1 MSNCELNID
10 ERGFIKSKINGN
22 SHTIETALNE
32 LIHNSITSNAD
43 DIYIL
48 HNNYCN
54 PIIIDNGCGMDKI
67 TIEKLKKFYDC
78 SKRVSG
84 QIGTYNIGLK
94 DALLKLGGKWIIL
107 SKMENSEDSVYCDFN
122 SDNLEDFAN
131 GNEYID
137 CIDSGFCNRK
147 RENLFINILDELG
160 LINKKK
166 ETSFKKF
173 SGTVIYQQ
181 ICMETNSSEI
191 NEEYKIMFDL
201 LYNNLQLKLYEY
213 NINFIHGLYTINKDN
228 NSININD
235 NNLTTL
241 VKFDWLLWD
250 KRNKNKS
257 IEFDIAVYKPTK
269 NILFSIEYNNNIY
282 KYITKNCEFNILK
295 SIDILGKINVKCNII
310 SEGEYNKQELYYKN
324 LNYKSNI
331 NGIILCRNGLNLYD
345 FPNKWDN
352 RYMRDNNKRKYLR
365 IFVSFQGSDVLDKL
379 FNILPNKSLFLIDNI
394 NKKLQNIL
402 NLIKSI
408 IDEYLDLHL
417 DNKISLNKA
426 FINVLQNI
434 DLEDIN
440 NKLNTIKNN
449 WNTVYEKYKIYK
461 NIEEIKTYKKYKIC
475 KVIYNYFNTL
485 NKSNIYKVFTCYKIN
500 YLEYKSNIQE
510 LNSIIWIQKRYKLV
524 QKYKILRKIYSSYMI
539 YKFHNNFDEYL
550 KFKYFTILNNIK
562 QKNITN
568 STNIYTLV
576 KNVRYTIRCNQLKLL
591 KHKII
596 CNKLEQALLI

>member
-1 MSNCELNID
+1 
-10 ERGFIKSKINGN
+10 
-22 SHTIETALNE
+22 
-32 LIHNSITSNAD
+32 
-43 DIYIL
+43 
-48 HNNYCN
+48 
-54 PIIIDNGCGMDKI
+54 
-67 TIEKLKKFYDC
+67 
-78 SKRVSG
+78 
-84 QIGTYNIGLK
+84 
-94 DALLKLGGKWIIL
+94 
-107 SKMENSEDSVYCDFN
+107 
-122 SDNLEDFAN
+122 
-131 GNEYID
+131 
-137 CIDSGFCNRK
+137 
-147 RENLFINILDELG
+147 
-160 LINKKK
+160 
-166 ETSFKKF
+166 
-173 SGTVIYQQ
+173 
-181 ICMETNSSEI
+181 
-191 NEEYKIMFDL
+191 
-201 LYNNLQLKLYEY
+201 
-213 NINFIHGLYTINKDN
+213 
-228 NSININD
+228 
-235 NNLTTL
+235 
-241 VKFDWLLWD
+241 
-250 KRNKNKS
+250 
-257 IEFDIAVYKPTK
+257 
-269 NILFSIEYNNNIY
+269 
-282 KYITKNCEFNILK
+282 
-295 SIDILGKINVKCNII
+295 
-310 SEGEYNKQELYYKN
+310 
-324 LNYKSNI
+324 
-331 NGIILCRNGLNLYD
+331 
-345 FPNKWDN
+345 
-352 RYMRDNNKRKYLR
+352 MRDNNKRKYLR